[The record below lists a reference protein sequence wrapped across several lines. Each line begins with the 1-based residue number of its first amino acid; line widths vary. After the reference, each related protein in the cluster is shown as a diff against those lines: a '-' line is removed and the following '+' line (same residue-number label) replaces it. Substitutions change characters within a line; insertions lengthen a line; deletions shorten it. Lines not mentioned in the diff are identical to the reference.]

1 LYLSLTNK
9 SCCVVERGKVSKNK
23 YGIQYGKRLEEWLS
37 ALKINKKYHGLL
49 MAIIMTVALDS
60 AMSFTMISVTTGWT
74 PEFLERFV
82 FGWLIGFAVALPTS
96 LLVFPLA
103 RRLVNRVTP
112 E

>member
-1 LYLSLTNK
+1 
-9 SCCVVERGKVSKNK
+9 
-23 YGIQYGKRLEEWLS
+23 
-37 ALKINKKYHGLL
+37 

-74 PEFLERFV
+74 PGFLERFM
-82 FGWLIGFAVALPTS
+82 FGWLIGFAVTLPTS

-103 RRLVNRVTP
+103 KRLVNRVTS